1 MIKIVKVIL
10 LTISFSIVVPI
21 ASADTDPFPGVAN
34 GATIPGTELYGSPGQ
49 SQVDFEASPQRQ
61 SHTCPSGS
69 GRGGGVDLAFTS
81 DRSKHR
87 FFTNCVKT
95 WQSSAAIDAEV
106 KYRADLAAAQAAALA
121 QSLAWNTANPGQQ
134 KCFQWGPIT
143 SPSGGTSSGGV
154 CANPVGSAPSSS
166 GSTGSTPALETR
178 TATTTPTTSG
188 GTTSSTSETRTA
200 STTPTTSTNNSDTK
214 TAIVAIPPSSGVAEV
229 VIVPGQGDCPGGNE
243 NWRRGIEVNA
253 TTGKVVTKCVRTETI
268 EMATSPTTTT
278 ILTRVVG
285 SDPYPN
291 ITTGAEIPGTRTWS
305 TNETSW
311 PNFYNNTIRANWS
324 CPAIFGPNGDSYA
337 GESNGYDSATQKWFR
352 VCVKNPWLEATPVV
366 KSTPPTT
373 ETKTVA
379 STATTTDT
387 QTIVTAKFDPI
398 PGVSNGVEIP
408 GLRITSLYGLTQA
421 QWEAT
426 STYKSFVCPTG
437 SGKAVGVDMNFTTT
451 RSDDTWFAYCV
462 KTWTQ
467 PANQNPTVTDT
478 KTVSTTVPSQTT
490 DTRTATTGAAG
501 ATSTT
506 LQQSNGVLL
515 IPMSSTVLQTQQTLT
530 PLEKENQLVTNKT
543 SKNQSQVSVNT
554 EFANSL
560 LQLTATKKGAKTIT
574 LPVQTNS
581 KGDAKLNVKT
591 SLSGYTVSLKA
602 GSETLDSDK
611 VK

>member
-10 LTISFSIVVPI
+10 LTISFSIVVPF

-95 WQSSAAIDAEV
+95 WQSSAAIDAEA

-121 QSLAWNTANPGQQ
+121 QSQAWNAANPGQQ

-154 CANPVGSAPSSS
+154 CANPVGTAPSSS
-166 GSTGSTPALETR
+166 GSTGSTPASETR
-178 TATTTPTTSG
+178 TATTTPITSG
-188 GTTSSTSETRTA
+188 GTTTSTSEAKTA
-200 STTPTTSTNNSDTK
+200 TTTPTATVPDPLPSVTNGAEVPGTRVSGAPGQSQADFEASSAYQSHTCPTGSGRGIGVDLAFTTDRSKHVRYVYCVKTFNPLTVQETVPTNGDTK
-214 TAIVAIPPSSGVAEV
+214 TATVS
-229 VIVPGQGDCPGGNE
+229 
-243 NWRRGIEVNA
+243 
-253 TTGKVVTKCVRTETI
+253 TTNTDTKT
-268 EMATSPTTTT
+268 
-278 ILTRVVG
+278 
-285 SDPYPN
+285 
-291 ITTGAEIPGTRTWS
+291 ITTV
-305 TNETSW
+305 
-311 PNFYNNTIRANWS
+311 
-324 CPAIFGPNGDSYA
+324 
-337 GESNGYDSATQKWFR
+337 Q
-352 VCVKNPWLEATPVV
+352 
-366 KSTPPTT
+366 
-373 ETKTVA
+373 A
-379 STATTTDT
+379 S
-387 QTIVTAKFDPI
+387 DPI
-398 PGVSNGVEIP
+398 PGALSGTELP
-408 GLRITSLYGLTQA
+408 GSRITSSAGLTQA

-426 STYKSFVCPTG
+426 NTYKSFVCPTG

-451 RSDDTWFAYCV
+451 RSDDRWFAYCV
-462 KTWTQ
+462 KTWIQ
-467 PANQNPTVTDT
+467 PANQNPTITDT
-478 KTVSTTVPSQTT
+478 KTVSATTPSLTT
-490 DTRTATTGAAG
+490 DTRTATSGAAG
-501 ATSTT
+501 PTSTT
-506 LQQSNGVLL
+506 PQQSNGVLL
-515 IPMSSTVLQTQQTLT
+515 IPMSSTVLQTQQILT
-530 PLEKENQLVTNKT
+530 PVEKENQLVTNKT
-543 SKNQSQVSVNT
+543 SKNQSAVSVNT

-591 SLSGYTVSLKA
+591 NLSGYTVSLKA

>member
-1 MIKIVKVIL
+1 MTRIIKIVLVAVCL
-10 LTISFSIVVPI
+10 SIFVPT
-21 ASADTDPFPGVAN
+21 ASANTDPFPGVAN

-95 WQSSAAIDAEV
+95 WQSSAAIDEEA
-106 KYRADLAAAQAAALA
+106 KYRSDLAAAQAAALA

-134 KCFQWGPIT
+134 KCFQWGPII

-166 GSTGSTPALETR
+166 GSTGSTPTSETR

-188 GTTSSTSETRTA
+188 GTTSSTSETITA
-200 STTPTTSTNNSDTK
+200 TTTPVTSAPDPLPN
-214 TAIVAIPPSSGVAEV
+214 V
-229 VIVPGQGDCPGGNE
+229 VN
-243 NWRRGIEVNA
+243 
-253 TTGKVVTKCVRTETI
+253 
-268 EMATSPTTTT
+268 
-278 ILTRVVG
+278 
-285 SDPYPN
+285 
-291 ITTGAEIPGTRTWS
+291 GAEIPGTRVS
-305 TNETSW
+305 SA
-311 PNFYNNTIRANWS
+311 P
-324 CPAIFGPNGDSYA
+324 GDSEATFYA
-337 GESNGYDSATQKWFR
+337 SSAYQSHTCPTGSGRGIGVDLAFTSDRSKHVR
-352 VCVKNPWLEATPVV
+352 YVYCVKTWNPSTVQETVPTNSDTKTATI
-366 KSTPPTT
+366 STTNT
-373 ETKTVA
+373 ETKTI
-379 STATTTDT
+379 TTV
-387 QTIVTAKFDPI
+387 QALDPI
-398 PGVSNGVEIP
+398 PGALSGTELP
-408 GLRITSLYGLTQA
+408 GSRITSSPGLTQA

-437 SGKAVGVDMNFTTT
+437 SGRAVGVDMNFTTT

-478 KTVSTTVPSQTT
+478 KTVSTTVPNQTT
-490 DTRTATTGAAG
+490 DTRTANTGAAG